1 MTPSDSLLLACPSCV
16 TANRVP
22 VPRLDEDPKCGKCG
36 ASLLNGM
43 PVPLGDDTFDRFLA
57 RTGLPVL
64 VDFWAAWCG
73 PCRAMAPAFEQ
84 VARSLRSQVR
94 LAKVDTEAAPNLSA
108 RFAIRSIPTLILFLD
123 GQESGRISGALDA
136 ASLQRF
142 ATRGG

>member
-1 MTPSDSLLLACPSCV
+1 MTPAPSLLLACPSCM

-22 VPRLDEDPKCGKCG
+22 SSRLLEEPKCGKCG
-36 ASLLNGM
+36 KALIDGTPAHL
-43 PVPLGDDTFDRFLA
+43 DDVTFDRFLA

-84 VARSLRSQVR
+84 VSRSLRSQVR
-94 LAKVDTEAAPNLSA
+94 LAKVDTEAAPGLSA
-108 RFAIRSIPTLILFLD
+108 RFGIRSIPTLILFRN
-123 GQESGRISGALDA
+123 GQESNRMSGALDA

-142 ATRGG
+142 ATGGG

>member
-1 MTPSDSLLLACPSCV
+1 MPTTNTLLLACPSCM

-22 VPRLDEDPKCGKCG
+22 ESRLAEAPKCGKCG
-36 ASLLNGM
+36 ADLLDGT
-43 PVPLGDDTFDRFLA
+43 PAHLDDATFDKFLA

-84 VARSLRSQVR
+84 VSRSLRSQVR
-94 LAKVDTEAAPNLSA
+94 LAKVDTEAAPGLSA
-108 RFAIRSIPTLILFLD
+108 RFAIRSIPTLILFRN
-123 GQESGRISGALDA
+123 GEESKRMSGALDA

-142 ATRGG
+142 ATGG

>member
-1 MTPSDSLLLACPSCV
+1 M

-22 VPRLDEDPKCGKCG
+22 EARLDEDPKCGKCG
-36 ASLLNGM
+36 ASLLSGK
-43 PVPLGDDTFDRFLA
+43 PVSLGDDSFDRFLA
-57 RTGLPVL
+57 RTELPVL

-84 VARSLRSQVR
+84 VSRSLRSQVR

-108 RFAIRSIPTLILFLD
+108 RFAIRSIPTLILFQN
-123 GQESGRISGALDA
+123 GQESKRISGALDA

-142 ATRGG
+142 ATGGG